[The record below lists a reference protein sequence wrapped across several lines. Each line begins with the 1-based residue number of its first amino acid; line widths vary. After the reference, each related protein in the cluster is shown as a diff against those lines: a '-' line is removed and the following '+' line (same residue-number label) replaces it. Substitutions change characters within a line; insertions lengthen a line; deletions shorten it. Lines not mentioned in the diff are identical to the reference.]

1 MKNKETSII
10 EHIELRREDLDS
22 IGFPTRFSL
31 AQFVSRNELA
41 DVEDRAHAREQLIA
55 QNWGLA

>member
-10 EHIELRREDLDS
+10 EHIELRREALES

-31 AQFVSRNELA
+31 AQFVSRSEL
-41 DVEDRAHAREQLIA
+41 DDIEDRACAREQLIA
-55 QNWGLA
+55 QNWGIA